1 MNPAVRIES
10 LDQEGHG
17 VARLDGKVAFV
28 DGALTGE
35 QVEISV
41 YRRHPKYDSAQTVRV
56 LRASP
61 YRATPACPH
70 FNRCG
75 GCSLQHLEA
84 SAQVAVKQRV
94 LEENLA
100 RIGKVSADIIAPAI
114 HGPTWGYRHRARL
127 SVRRVDKKGGVLV
140 GFHEKRSSFIT
151 EMESC
156 PVLHPRV
163 SRLILPL
170 RRLIARLSIVDRLPQ
185 IEVAVGD
192 RVIALVLRVL
202 DLPNSA
208 DEDLLRAFA
217 AAHDIQL
224 WLQPKGPD
232 SAYPFF
238 PLQAPQLDFRL
249 HQFDLALPF
258 RPTEFTQ
265 VNPGINEALVNRAV
279 HWLAP
284 QSGERIGD
292 FFCGLGNFTLPIA
305 RLGAEVLGIEGNAAL
320 VARARENAC
329 LNGLALARFEA
340 DDLFQMTPEKFA
352 ALGQFDKLLIDPPR
366 DGAMALVKSL
376 PPPVQGGTP
385 GLYRIV
391 YVSYNPATLA
401 RDAEV
406 LCHVQGFHL
415 KAAGVANMFP
425 HTAHVES
432 VAWFER

>member
-17 VARLDGKVAFV
+17 VTRLDGKVVFV

-41 YRRHPKYDSAQTVRV
+41 YRRHPKYDSGQTVRV

-75 GCSLQHLEA
+75 GCPLQHLEA
-84 SAQVAVKQRV
+84 SAQVAVKQRA
-94 LEENLA
+94 LEENLT
-100 RIGKVSADIIAPAI
+100 RIGKVSADIIAPTI
-114 HGPTWGYRHRARL
+114 HGPAWGYRHRARL

-151 EMESC
+151 EMETC

-163 SRLILPL
+163 SALILPL
-170 RRLIARLSIVDRLPQ
+170 RQLIARLSIVDRLPQ

-202 DLPNSA
+202 DPPSPA
-208 DEDLLRAFA
+208 DEELLREFA
-217 AAHDIQL
+217 AAHDIQF

-232 SAYPFF
+232 SAYPFY
-238 PLQAPQLDFRL
+238 PLDAPRLDFRL
-249 HQFDLALPF
+249 SQFDVALPF

-265 VNPGINEALVNRAV
+265 VNPGINEALVHRAM

-284 QSGERIGD
+284 RPGERIGD

-305 RLGAEVLGIEGNAAL
+305 RLGAEVLGLEGNEAL
-320 VARARENAC
+320 VARARENAH
-329 LNGLALARFEA
+329 LNGLGRAQLLT

-352 ALGQFDKLLIDPPR
+352 ALGPFDKLLIDPPR

-376 PPPVQGGTP
+376 PPVQGGIR
-385 GLYRIV
+385 GLHRII
-391 YVSYNPATLA
+391 YVSCNPATLA

-432 VAWFER
+432 IAWFER